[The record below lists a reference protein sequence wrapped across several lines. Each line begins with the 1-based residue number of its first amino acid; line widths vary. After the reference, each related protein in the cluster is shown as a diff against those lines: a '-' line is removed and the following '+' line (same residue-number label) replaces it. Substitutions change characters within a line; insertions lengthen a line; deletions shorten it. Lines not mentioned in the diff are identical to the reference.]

1 MKFTALS
8 SLLVSALGLVHATP
22 VARQTKAPYF
32 FLIGDSTVAERG
44 GWGNGLL
51 EYLKDPAKGENRAVS
66 GTTTVSWKS
75 NGRWDDL
82 LESVEANKDDYEPI
96 ITIQFGH
103 NDQKG
108 MELDEFQSNL
118 ESIVADLTEAGGTP
132 ILITSLTRRR
142 FEDGKVI
149 ENLAEWAAA
158 TIDAAESTGVHYLD
172 LNRASTDY
180 INAIGE
186 EDGAKYN
193 LNGDDYTH
201 LNPSGEKVFGRMT
214 LDLLLEARE
223 DLAEYF
229 EENEALSEKIA
240 NGEYATGDE

>member
-1 MKFTALS
+1 M
-8 SLLVSALGLVHATP
+8 
-22 VARQTKAPYF
+22 
-32 FLIGDSTVAERG
+32 
-44 GWGNGLL
+44 
-51 EYLKDPAKGENRAVS
+51 
-66 GTTTVSWKS
+66 
-75 NGRWDDL
+75 
-82 LESVEANKDDYEPI
+82 
-96 ITIQFGH
+96 
-103 NDQKG
+103 
-108 MELDEFQSNL
+108 
-118 ESIVADLTEAGGTP
+118 
-132 ILITSLTRRR
+132 
-142 FEDGKVI
+142 I

-186 EDGAKYN
+186 ENGAKYN